1 MEKIKLYVKD
11 QERCRLSF
19 RTERAIE
26 LFNKIS
32 DGLKTLAIKYTEDE
46 VKELCSLNPKSVQKF
61 VEEKFKNENKFLS
74 KITIEEMYEQ
84 VEGLISALS
93 SPLLNDEYSFDFAQI
108 REGRATIKENAYK
121 EIIEKATVYLTEPKE
136 IEFYKEYI
144 DWINKGNE
152 IKNKFSQFISVEYL
166 FTVIEE
172 TFHPNNHLPFK
183 TKNNVT
189 EA

>member
-74 KITIEEMYEQ
+74 KITIEE
-84 VEGLISALS
+84 
-93 SPLLNDEYSFDFAQI
+93 
-108 REGRATIKENAYK
+108 
-121 EIIEKATVYLTEPKE
+121 
-136 IEFYKEYI
+136 
-144 DWINKGNE
+144 
-152 IKNKFSQFISVEYL
+152 
-166 FTVIEE
+166 